1 MILDNIY
8 SVVGTEV
15 YFIHD
20 GWIGQGEVVG
30 VYKTL
35 YSVVVELRR
44 EKDETRYVVDAS
56 MVFDTLEQVASPM
69 ACIGEA
75 RMFTGE

>member
-1 MILDNIY
+1 MIDNIY
-8 SVVGTEV
+8 LVIGAEV
-15 YFIHD
+15 YFIHN

-56 MVFDTLEQVASPM
+56 VVFNTLEQAASHM
-69 ACIGEA
+69 ACIDQA